1 MNWCDFMSE
10 SERKRKQLRFDEVK
24 SSVRRVESMIEIVV
38 LAFVYYAVW
47 RIKYDSSSM
56 PSFEGNGKYLLT
68 LVYGFLNFILFHYCD
83 GFKFGH
89 IKLMDVTISQWI
101 SMFIL
106 NFITYFQLCLIANQM
121 ISPLPIL
128 LLMAFD
134 VVITFGMSY
143 LFTAVYH
150 SFCIPKRMIMIYGKD
165 AAPSLKQKMETRS
178 DKYQIKRMMSC
189 DEYSLEAIEAAVMNY
204 DAVVINDVDAE
215 IRNDL
220 LKYCY
225 QNSIRTYSV
234 PKLSDVIYSGSED
247 IMLFDTPLKL
257 IRGRGLTPA
266 QRFFKRAMDLVL
278 CLITM
283 IPASVIMLIIAIAIK
298 IEDGGAV
305 FYRQRRVTKDGKQ
318 FDILKFRSMIENAEA
333 DGKPHPAT
341 DNDDRIT
348 KVGKVIR
355 TLRVD
360 ELPQLLNIIKGDM
373 SIVGPRPERVEH
385 CVMYGEQISEFEF
398 RNKVKGGLTGYAQVY
413 GKYNTTA
420 LDKLRFDL
428 MYIENYSLALDIK
441 IILMTFRILFKKES
455 TEGFEKITV
464 NETERKETVLIGNEK
479 K

>member
-1 MNWCDFMSE
+1 MGE
-10 SERKRKQLRFDEVK
+10 AERKRKQQRFDEVK
-24 SSVRRVESMIEIVV
+24 SSVRRVESLIEIVV
-38 LAFVYYAVW
+38 LAAVYYAVW

-68 LVYGFLNFILFHYCD
+68 LVYGFLNLILFHYCD

-89 IKLMDVTISQWI
+89 IKLTDVTISQWI

-106 NFITYFQLCLIANQM
+106 NFVTYFQLCLIANHM
-121 ISPLPIL
+121 ISPFTMML
-128 LLMAFD
+128 LTAIDL
-134 VVITFGMSY
+134 VVTFGLSY
-143 LFTAVYH
+143 LFTAIYH
-150 SFCIPKRMIMIYGKD
+150 WFCIPERMIMIYGKD
-165 AAPSLKQKMETRS
+165 SAPMLKRKMETRA
-178 DKYQIKRMMSC
+178 DKYQIKHMMSC
-189 DEYSLEAIEAAVMNY
+189 DEYSLETIEEAVLNY
-204 DAVVINDVDAE
+204 DAVVINDVDSKT
-215 IRNDL
+215 RNDL

-225 QNSIRTYSV
+225 KNSIRTYSV

-266 QRFFKRAMDLVL
+266 QRFCKRTMDLAL
-278 CLITM
+278 CLIAM
-283 IPASVIMLIIAIAIK
+283 IPASLIMLVITIAIK

-305 FYRQRRVTKDGKQ
+305 FYRQRRVTKDGRQ
-318 FDILKFRSMIENAEA
+318 FNILKFRSMIENAEA

-385 CVMYGEQISEFEF
+385 CEMYGEQIPEFEF

-441 IILMTFRILFKKES
+441 IILMTVRILFKKES